1 MDPFATLGLRRH
13 YDLDREELE
22 RAYRELQRTLHP
34 DRHVGAAASHRRLAL
49 GKAVEVNQAYRTLRD
64 DLLRAE
70 ALLALL
76 SEGALSSEGAALPE
90 QAADPELLMEVM
102 ELRESLNEAKHEKDL
117 AAVRRIA
124 EQVERTQSTA
134 RAELAAVFSELLVA
148 PSPEGLLR
156 ARSLVSRLKYHKRL
170 LDEVSVIEEEALA

>member
-13 YDLDREELE
+13 YDIDVSELE

-34 DRHVGAAASHRRLAL
+34 DKHVSASASHRRATL

-64 DLLRAE
+64 ELSRAE

-76 SEGALSSEGAALPE
+76 TDGPSETREV
-90 QAADPELLMEVM
+90 ADPELLMEVM
-102 ELRESLNEAKHEKDL
+102 ELRETLNDAKHAKDL

-124 EQVERTQSTA
+124 ERVEGMKADTRV
-134 RAELAAVFSELLVA
+134 ELSRLFASLVDA
-148 PSPEGLLR
+148 PSPDKLLR
-156 ARSLVSRLKYHKRL
+156 ARALVSRLKYHKRL